1 MAVEYP
7 RESEYAKESVKWEA
21 QHTVCGPGLRPYVKR
36 LFPMTVHKAGRRDGV
51 TPDIL
56 ETKLVENEAGATR
69 AQHDGFYPTPLEA
82 LEAFHAQDLEIAK
95 LAAER
100 HENER
105 RMSAQAQAEG
115 RAADDA
121 EGSHVASVPTTP
133 IKPKPAAPAAR

>member
-1 MAVEYP
+1 MGVQYP
-7 RESEYAKESVKWEA
+7 RDSEFAKEMVKHEA
-21 QHTVCGPGLRPYVKR
+21 GYTDFGPPGRPYIR
-36 LFPMTVHKAGRRDGV
+36 RDFPMTLHKAGRRDGV

-56 ETKLVENEAGATR
+56 ETKQVENEKAAAL
-69 AQHDGFYPTPLEA
+69 AQHEGFYPTPLEA
-82 LEAFHAQDLEIAK
+82 LEAFHAQDLELAK

-105 RMSAQAQAEG
+105 RMSRLAQAEG